1 MIKSDQRLR
10 NISILLILAA
20 IAFAVTFLCSYLIM
34 PGQRALAGDQ
44 DIFYVI
50 GRNWANG
57 ELPYVTAW
65 DSKGPIIFLANALG
79 YLITKSALGVV
90 VLDAFN
96 FTLVLWCSFYFLKK
110 YCNTRYA
117 MVCLFPFIAN
127 FAAISS
133 GGNMVGNYTL
143 LLSVICTF
151 LTYKWSRGFQEGKT
165 EHPYRYSFVYG
176 LFFAACLLSRLTNAM
191 MLCASMAGIL
201 CVLVYQ
207 RQWRNIGANVIA
219 FSAGFL
225 LMLAPF
231 ALYFAHHNAFQD
243 MWYATFS
250 YNLEY
255 TANSHP
261 VEYAHGQHP
270 TIYYMLYNMCLATT
284 VGIAI
289 IALMHR
295 TRRKI
300 ALFWGSIC
308 IVCMIWLLKSQA
320 YANYTISYLPIIF
333 IGFIELSVLYKET
346 GKKVYKWY
354 YLCVL
359 LFAIISIANRARVST
374 LETTLT
380 ASNLL
385 KSYQQQIALIRTIP
399 PQDSFILYN
408 GDSYVYATLDI
419 HPHYPYWVVQDW
431 AIGMGKS
438 LRDKVRLCYKNGDA
452 KWILVENYERCHI
465 KDILLSR
472 YEICKENKEGNL
484 TLWRLK

>member
-1 MIKSDQRLR
+1 MIKSSHHIQ

-20 IAFAVTFLCSYLIM
+20 MAIAVTFLCSYLIM
-34 PGQRALAGDQ
+34 PGQLPLASNQ

-57 ELPYVTAW
+57 ELPYVSAW

-79 YLITKSALGVV
+79 YLITKSELGVV
-90 VLDAFN
+90 LLDAVN

-110 YCNTRYA
+110 YCRASYA
-117 MVCLFPFIAN
+117 LVCLFAFIAN
-127 FAAISS
+127 FVTISS

-143 LLSVICTF
+143 LLSVVCTF
-151 LTYKWSRGFQEGKT
+151 LTYKWSRGIQEGKT

-191 MLCASMAGIL
+191 VLCASMAGIF
-201 CVLVYQ
+201 CVLAYH

-219 FSAGFL
+219 FTVGFL
-225 LMLAPF
+225 LMFAPF
-231 ALYFAHHNAFQD
+231 ALYFAYHNAFQD

-261 VEYAHGQHP
+261 VKYDYGQHP
-270 TIYYMLYNMCLATT
+270 TVYFMLYNMCLVTT

-289 IALMHR
+289 IALVHR
-295 TRRKI
+295 TRRKV
-300 ALFWGSIC
+300 ALFWGLIC
-308 IVCMIWLLKSQA
+308 IVCIAWFLKSQA
-320 YANYTISYLPIIF
+320 YANYTISYLPTIF
-333 IGFIELSVLYKET
+333 VGLIELTILYKET

-359 LFAIISIANRARVST
+359 LFAVTSVANRARVAT
-374 LETTLT
+374 FETMLT
-380 ASNLL
+380 APNQL
-385 KSYQQQIALIRTIP
+385 KTYQQQIAMVRTIP

-408 GDSYVYATLDI
+408 GNSYVYATLDI
-419 HPHYPYWVVQDW
+419 HPHYPYWILQDW
-431 AIGMGKS
+431 AIGMGES

-452 KWILVENYERCHI
+452 KWILVEGYDRCHI

-472 YEICKENKEGNL
+472 YEIYKEDKEGDL